1 MAKAIYLCTNSAH
14 LTLLEVSYWNSYQ
27 HDVGQ
32 NRSIAFDLRFRFA
45 LGAVAQLCLLPPVPY
60 FLEAMNV

>member
-1 MAKAIYLCTNSAH
+1 MAEAIYLCIDGAH
-14 LTLLEVSYWNSYQ
+14 LILLEVGYWDSYR
-27 HDVGQ
+27 HGVGQ